1 MLGAFAI
8 GLAALVGFIGWE
20 QHTDHPM
27 LDMSFFKNFNITER
41 VTFQFRAEAFNA
53 FNTPIYQGPDTGLTS
68 NSFGRVT
75 VAQQNFPRS
84 MQFAFRLSF

>member
-1 MLGAFAI
+1 MW
-8 GLAALVGFIGWE
+8 V
-20 QHTDHPM
+20 
-27 LDMSFFKNFNITER
+27 FKDFQIRER

-53 FNTPIYQGPDTGLTS
+53 VNTPIYQGSDTGLIA

-75 VAQQNFPRS
+75 IAQQNFPRS